1 MAVVVAACEE
11 TWRLLPAAALI
22 ASGSITALR
31 LLLSWVSIS
40 GGNVGGASESDVA
53 SGAASPAG
61 LKSTG
66 RRHIRDISTA
76 SCVCCVL

>member
-1 MAVVVAACEE
+1 MAVVLAACEE

-22 ASGSITALR
+22 TRSSITALC
-31 LLLSWVSIS
+31 LLLSWVSVS

-53 SGAASPAG
+53 SGAASPTG
-61 LKSTG
+61 LKSAG
-66 RRHIRDISTA
+66 RRRIRDI

>member
-11 TWRLLPAAALI
+11 TWRILPAAALI
-22 ASGSITALR
+22 TSSSITALR
-31 LLLSWVSIS
+31 FLLSWVSIS
-40 GGNVGGASESDVA
+40 GGNVGGALESDVA

-61 LKSTG
+61 LKSAG
-66 RRHIRDISTA
+66 RRHIHDISM